1 MTKMLDTYELLLK
14 DDADGITYVSLVDYP
29 AVEVGWQCYGKGKKP
44 VMFSVTEERV
54 ITGVVMIPEKLIHRR
69 DGDYEYQVYYSKATV
84 RKMCENML
92 KNNGYKYV
100 DLNHNNETVGNKVTP
115 LEVFLKDSAKGI
127 TPKGFDTMPD
137 GTLFCSYHI
146 NDDDLWEKCK
156 DGTFNGFSLEGWFSS
171 VPVEHRKHK
180 RENNMLKNLKQKLAK
195 ILLEFGEI
203 ETEQGTLEFEGE
215 EIAVGV
221 EVFIGETPAP
231 DGDYTTEA
239 QRITVIEGKVA
250 EIIEIKTDEETTA
263 EEQEMAE
270 EEETTAEE
278 EKPEEN
284 PLQAEID
291 SLKEIVATLTA
302 EVEALKAAVAKETP
316 APIEEQFETHVTPQS
331 KLASTLKKIRKN

>member
-1 MTKMLDTYELLLK
+1 MTKMLDTYEMLL
-14 DDADGITYVSLVDYP
+14 DSSEGIVFISLVDFP
-29 AVEVGWQCYGKGKKP
+29 AVEVGWQCYGKNSKP
-44 VMFSVTEERV
+44 VMFQVAEEHV
-54 ITGVVMIPEKLIHRR
+54 ITGVVMIPDKPIYRR
-69 DGDYEYQVYYSKATV
+69 DGDYKYQVFYSKDTV
-84 RKMCENML
+84 RRMCEKML
-92 KNNGYKYV
+92 QSGAYRYV
-100 DLNHNNETVGNKVTP
+100 DLNHNNETVGAKATL
-115 LEVFLKDSAKGI
+115 LEVFLKDTAKGI
-127 TPKGFDTMPD
+127 SPAGFDDMPD
-137 GTLFCSYHI
+137 GTMFCSYHI
-146 NDDDLWEKCK
+146 NDEELWQQCK
-156 DGTFNGFSLEGWFSS
+156 DGTFNGFSLEGYFEP
-171 VPVEHRKHK
+171 VPVKNRKHK
-180 RENNMLKNLKQKLAK
+180 REKNMLKNLKQKLAK

-231 DGDYTTEA
+231 DGDYTTET

-250 EIIEIKTDEETTA
+250 EIIELKIDEETP
-263 EEQEMAE
+263 
-270 EEETTAEE
+270 AEE